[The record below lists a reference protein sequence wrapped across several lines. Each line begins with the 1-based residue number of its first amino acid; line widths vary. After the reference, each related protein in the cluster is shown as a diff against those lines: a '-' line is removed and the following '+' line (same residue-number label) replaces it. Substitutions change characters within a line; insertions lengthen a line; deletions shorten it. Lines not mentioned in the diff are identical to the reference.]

1 MTKLKLLCG
10 SASKNLTREVADILG
25 IKSCNVI
32 CKKFKDTE
40 IYVKIDEKIRGED
53 LFIIQSV
60 NNPVNDNLME
70 LLIMIDAA
78 KRASAGRIN
87 VVIPYF
93 GYARQ
98 DRKASSREPITA
110 KLVANLLETAGADR
124 VITVDLH
131 ADQIQGFFDIPVDH
145 FVGYPLFAQYIS
157 EKKLKDV
164 VIVSPDTGFA
174 KKARRIGKL
183 LNVPIA
189 IVDKRRP
196 KHNKSVVMN
205 IIGDV
210 KGKNAIIIDDIID
223 TAGTIT
229 NAAEALKEKG
239 AKNVFIFATHAV
251 MSGNAVKRLND
262 CAAKE
267 VIFTN
272 TIDIPNEKR
281 FPKLKVLHISKLLAK
296 TIKAIHLNKSLGKL
310 YTWEK
315 FDNVR

>member
-110 KLVANLLETAGADR
+110 KLTADLLEKAGASR
-124 VITVDLH
+124 IITL
-131 ADQIQGFFDIPVDH
+131 
-145 FVGYPLFAQYIS
+145 
-157 EKKLKDV
+157 
-164 VIVSPDTGFA
+164 
-174 KKARRIGKL
+174 
-183 LNVPIA
+183 
-189 IVDKRRP
+189 
-196 KHNKSVVMN
+196 
-205 IIGDV
+205 
-210 KGKNAIIIDDIID
+210 
-223 TAGTIT
+223 
-229 NAAEALKEKG
+229 
-239 AKNVFIFATHAV
+239 
-251 MSGNAVKRLND
+251 
-262 CAAKE
+262 
-267 VIFTN
+267 
-272 TIDIPNEKR
+272 
-281 FPKLKVLHISKLLAK
+281 
-296 TIKAIHLNKSLGKL
+296 
-310 YTWEK
+310 
-315 FDNVR
+315 